1 MEHDVEKKLI
11 KAIKVMVGVL
21 DEHLCSTQRTY
32 DLATSINDLSDILKN
47 EYNKRMIVL
56 LPTNK

>member
-21 DEHLCSTQRTY
+21 DEHLCSTQRAY

>member
-1 MEHDVEKKLI
+1 MEHAVEKKII

-32 DLATSINDLSDILKN
+32 DLATSINDLSEILKS
-47 EYNKRMIVL
+47 EYNKRLIVL
-56 LPTNK
+56 MPSNK

>member
-1 MEHDVEKKLI
+1 MKHDVEKKLI

-21 DEHLCSTQRTY
+21 DEHLCSAQRTY
-32 DLATSINDLSDILKN
+32 DLATSINDLSGILKS

-56 LPTNK
+56 LPANK

>member
-11 KAIKVMVGVL
+11 KAIKVMAGVL
-21 DEHLCSTQRTY
+21 DEHLCSTQRAY
-32 DLATSINDLSDILKN
+32 DLTASINDLSDILKN